1 MTKQKVAKFSP
12 IAVVGAS
19 GLFPGSVGGQS
30 FWRNILAG
38 EDFMTEVPPDH
49 WLIDDYYD
57 PKPGTPG
64 KIYGTRG
71 AFLPKVDFD
80 PMEFGMP
87 PKQLSTTD
95 TAQLLG
101 LIVASKVLEDARSVQ
116 FGKVDK
122 SDISVILGVA
132 SATEMVGQ
140 MASRIQRPH
149 WIKALRDAGIPE
161 SKVVEVC
168 DGIEATYPEW
178 DESTFPGLL
187 GNVVAGRI
195 ANRMDLG
202 GTNCVVDAACA
213 SSLGA
218 VAMAVRELHRMEYW
232 TRTGGG

>member
-1 MTKQKVAKFSP
+1 MQ
-12 IAVVGAS
+12 
-19 GLFPGSVGGQS
+19 
-30 FWRNILAG
+30 
-38 EDFMTEVPPDH
+38 
-49 WLIDDYYD
+49 
-57 PKPGTPG
+57 
-64 KIYGTRG
+64 
-71 AFLPKVDFD
+71 
-80 PMEFGMP
+80 FGMP

-95 TAQLLG
+95 SAQLLG
-101 LIVASKVLEDARSVQ
+101 LIVATKVLEDAASVQ

-149 WIKALRDAGIPE
+149 WIKALRDAGIAE

-195 ANRMDLG
+195 ANRLVLVRAIGRPQKERWWLHGILFLG
-202 GTNCVVDAACA
+202 TFFTVWIGGARAVAAPAACA
-213 SSLGA
+213 SSRACRDTALRP
-218 VAMAVRELHRMEYW
+218 VWLNAM
-232 TRTGGG
+232 TTSSPSSSGGLLTNSCAFQARASRRSPKVLSRCSPTSAACQEVPMPTT